1 MRVVIIEDEEM
12 TAEDLQESIQ
22 QLDDTVEVIAVL
34 KSVKEAI
41 SWFRKHDM
49 PDLIFSDIQLGDG
62 ESFDIYRMVNITA
75 PVIFCTAYDEY
86 ALQAF
91 KANGIEYIL
100 KPFTDASIADA
111 IRKYNNLRRQFA
123 GTGTG
128 SAVNT
133 IAETVQQHVPQ
144 PAAILVHYKDK
155 IVPVRVEN
163 IVLFY
168 IEKEVLYLMTFDKQ
182 HYYLKKSLEEAEQL
196 CGEEFFRVNRQFLVN
211 RKAIKDASHYVS
223 RKLSVNLS
231 VPFKE
236 VITISKE
243 KAPQFLTWLK
253 VGAKN

>member
-1 MRVVIIEDEEM
+1 MRVVIIEDEVL
-12 TAEDLQESIQ
+12 TAEDLKESIQ
-22 QLDDTVEVIAVL
+22 QLDNTVEVVAVL
-34 KSVKEAI
+34 QSVREAVAY
-41 SWFRKHDM
+41 FQRNDM

-62 ESFDIYRMVNITA
+62 ESFDIYRTVEVTA

-91 KANGIEYIL
+91 KTNGIEYIL
-100 KPFTDASIADA
+100 KPFTNASIADA
-111 IRKYNNLRRQFA
+111 IRKYNNLRRQF
-123 GTGTG
+123 TGIAT
-128 SAVNT
+128 SANT
-133 IAETVQQHVPQ
+133 IAETVQQHTPK

-155 IVPVRVEN
+155 IVPVRLEN

-168 IEKEVLYLMTFDKQ
+168 IEKEVLYLMTFDRQ

-196 CGEEFFRVNRQFLVN
+196 CGSDFFRVNRQFLVN

-231 VPFKE
+231 VPFRE

-243 KAPQFLTWLK
+243 KAPQFLAWLSGK
-253 VGAKN
+253 

>member
-1 MRVVIIEDEEM
+1 MRVVIIEDEVL
-12 TAEDLQESIQ
+12 TAEDLKESIQ
-22 QLDDTVEVIAVL
+22 QLDNTVEVVAVL
-34 KSVKEAI
+34 QSVREAVAY
-41 SWFRKHDM
+41 FQRNDM

-62 ESFDIYRMVNITA
+62 ESFDIYRTVEVTA

-91 KANGIEYIL
+91 KTNGIEYIL
-100 KPFTDASIADA
+100 KPFTNASIADA
-111 IRKYNNLRRQFA
+111 IRKYNNLRRQF
-123 GTGTG
+123 TGIAT
-128 SAVNT
+128 SANT
-133 IAETVQQHVPQ
+133 IAETVQQHTPK

-155 IVPVRVEN
+155 IVPVRLEN

-168 IEKEVLYLMTFDKQ
+168 IEKEVLYLMTFDRQ

-196 CGEEFFRVNRQFLVN
+196 CGSNFFRVNRQFLVN

-231 VPFKE
+231 VPFRE

-243 KAPQFLTWLK
+243 KAPQFLAWLSGK
-253 VGAKN
+253 

>member
-1 MRVVIIEDEEM
+1 MQVVIIEDEEL
-12 TAEDLQESIQ
+12 TAEDLKESIQ
-22 QLDDTVEVIAVL
+22 QLDETVQVVAVL
-34 KSVKEAI
+34 KSVREAV
-41 SWFRKHDM
+41 SWFQSNDM

-62 ESFDIYRMVNITA
+62 DSFDIYRMVEVTA

-100 KPFTDASIADA
+100 KPFTDASLADA
-111 IRKYNNLRRQFA
+111 IEKYNKLRRQFTATGA
-123 GTGTG
+123 GNP
-128 SAVNT
+128 ANT
-133 IAETVQQHVPQ
+133 IATTVHQHTPK
-144 PAAILVHYKDK
+144 PAGILVYYKDK
-155 IVPVRVEN
+155 IVPVRLEN

-168 IEKEVLYLMTFDKQ
+168 IEKETLYLMTFDRQ

-196 CGEEFFRVNRQFLVN
+196 CGEDFFRVNRQFLVN

-236 VITISKE
+236 MITISKE
-243 KAPQFLTWLK
+243 KAPQFLAWLSER
-253 VGAKN
+253 

>member
-1 MRVVIIEDEEM
+1 MRVVIIEDEEL
-12 TAEDLQESIQ
+12 TAEDLMESIQ
-22 QLDDTVEVIAVL
+22 QLDNTVQVVAVL
-34 KSVKEAI
+34 KSVKEAVA
-41 SWFRKHDM
+41 WFKKHDM

-62 ESFDIYRMVNITA
+62 ESFDIYRTVNITA

-86 ALQAF
+86 ALRAF

-100 KPFTDASIADA
+100 KPFTDASLADA
-111 IRKYNNLRRQFA
+111 IKKYNNLRRQFA
-123 GTGTG
+123 GTGST
-128 SAVNT
+128 VNT
-133 IAETVQQHVPQ
+133 IAETVQQHAPQ

-196 CGEEFFRVNRQFLVN
+196 CGDDFFRVNRQFLVN

-243 KAPQFLTWLK
+243 KAPQFLAWLK
-253 VGAKN
+253 VPVKN

>member
-1 MRVVIIEDEEM
+1 MRIVIIEDEEL

-22 QLDDTVEVIAVL
+22 QLDDTVQVVAVL
-34 KSVKEAI
+34 KSVKESVA
-41 SWFRKHDM
+41 WFQSHDM

-62 ESFDIYRMVNITA
+62 ESFDIYRMVEVTA

-91 KANGIEYIL
+91 KTNGIEYIL
-100 KPFTDASIADA
+100 KPFTNASIADA
-111 IRKYNNLRRQFA
+111 IRKYNNLRRQFTGNGSSANAIA
-123 GTGTG
+123 G
-128 SAVNT
+128 
-133 IAETVQQHVPQ
+133 TVQQHTLQ
-144 PAAILVHYKDK
+144 PAAILVYYKDK

-168 IEKEVLYLMTFDKQ
+168 IEKEVLCLMTFDRQ

-196 CGEEFFRVNRQFLVN
+196 CGNDFFRVNRQFLVN

-243 KAPQFLTWLK
+243 KAPQFLAWLSEK
-253 VGAKN
+253 

>member
-1 MRVVIIEDEEM
+1 MRVVIIEDEVL
-12 TAEDLQESIQ
+12 TAEDLKESIQ
-22 QLDDTVEVIAVL
+22 QLDDTVEVVAVL
-34 KSVKEAI
+34 KSVREAVTY
-41 SWFRKHDM
+41 FQQNDM

-62 ESFDIYRMVNITA
+62 ESFDIYRTVEISA

-91 KANGIEYIL
+91 KTNGIEYIL
-100 KPFTDASIADA
+100 KPFTNASIADA
-111 IRKYNNLRRQFA
+111 IKKYNNLRRQFS
-123 GTGTG
+123 GTGIDNP
-128 SAVNT
+128 ANT
-133 IAETVQQHVPQ
+133 IAATVQQHTSK
-144 PAAILVHYKDK
+144 PAAILVYYKDK
-155 IVPVRVEN
+155 IVPVRLDS

-168 IEKEVLYLMTFDKQ
+168 IEKETLYLMTFDRQ

-196 CGEEFFRVNRQFLVN
+196 CGNDFFRVNRQFLVN

-243 KAPQFLTWLK
+243 KAPQFLAWLSGK
-253 VGAKN
+253 

>member
-1 MRVVIIEDEEM
+1 MRVVIIEDEVL
-12 TAEDLQESIQ
+12 TAEDLKESIQ
-22 QLDDTVEVIAVL
+22 QLDNTVEVVAVL
-34 KSVKEAI
+34 QSVREAVAY
-41 SWFRKHDM
+41 FQRNDM

-62 ESFDIYRMVNITA
+62 ESFDIYRTVEVTA

-91 KANGIEYIL
+91 KTNGIEYIL
-100 KPFTDASIADA
+100 KPFTNASIADA
-111 IRKYNNLRRQFA
+111 IRKYNNLRRQF
-123 GTGTG
+123 TGTAT
-128 SAVNT
+128 SANA
-133 IAETVQQHVPQ
+133 IAETVQQHTPQ

-155 IVPVRVEN
+155 IVPVRLEN

-168 IEKEVLYLMTFDKQ
+168 IEKEILYLMTFDRQ

-196 CGEEFFRVNRQFLVN
+196 CGSDFFRVNRQFLVN

-231 VPFKE
+231 VPFRE

-243 KAPQFLTWLK
+243 KAPQFLAWLSGK
-253 VGAKN
+253 

>member
-1 MRVVIIEDEEM
+1 MRVVIIEDEVL
-12 TAEDLQESIQ
+12 TAEDLKESIQ
-22 QLDDTVEVIAVL
+22 QLDNTVEVVAVL
-34 KSVKEAI
+34 QSVREAVAY
-41 SWFRKHDM
+41 FQRNDM

-62 ESFDIYRMVNITA
+62 ESFDIYRTVEVTA

-100 KPFTDASIADA
+100 KPFTNASIADA
-111 IRKYNNLRRQFA
+111 IRKYNNLRRQF
-123 GTGTG
+123 TGTAT
-128 SAVNT
+128 SANT
-133 IAETVQQHVPQ
+133 IAETVQQHTPQ

-155 IVPVRVEN
+155 IVPVRLES

-168 IEKEVLYLMTFDKQ
+168 IEKEILYLMTFDRQ

-196 CGEEFFRVNRQFLVN
+196 CGSNFFRVNRQFLVN

-231 VPFKE
+231 VPFRE

-243 KAPQFLTWLK
+243 KTPQFLAWLSGK
-253 VGAKN
+253 

>member
-1 MRVVIIEDEEM
+1 MRVVIIEDEVL
-12 TAEDLQESIQ
+12 TAEDLKESIQ
-22 QLDDTVEVIAVL
+22 QLDNTVEVVAVL
-34 KSVKEAI
+34 QSVREAVAY
-41 SWFRKHDM
+41 FQRNEM

-62 ESFDIYRMVNITA
+62 ESFDIYRTVEVSA

-91 KANGIEYIL
+91 KTNGIEYIL
-100 KPFTDASIADA
+100 KPFTNASIADA
-111 IRKYNNLRRQFA
+111 IKKYNNLRRQFTGA
-123 GTGTG
+123 GKENP
-128 SAVNT
+128 ANT
-133 IAETVQQHVPQ
+133 IAETVQQHTPQ

-155 IVPVRVEN
+155 IVPVRLEN

-168 IEKEVLYLMTFDKQ
+168 IEKETLCLMTFDRQ

-196 CGEEFFRVNRQFLVN
+196 CGSNFFRVNRQFLVN

-223 RKLSVNLS
+223 RKLCVNLS

-243 KAPQFLTWLK
+243 KAPQFLAWLSGK
-253 VGAKN
+253 

>member
-1 MRVVIIEDEEM
+1 MRVVIIEDEVL
-12 TAEDLQESIQ
+12 TAEDLKESIQ
-22 QLDDTVEVIAVL
+22 QLDNTVEVVAVL
-34 KSVKEAI
+34 QSVREAVAY
-41 SWFRKHDM
+41 FQRNDM

-62 ESFDIYRMVNITA
+62 ESFDIYRTVEVTA

-91 KANGIEYIL
+91 KTNGIEYIL
-100 KPFTDASIADA
+100 KPFTNASIADA
-111 IRKYNNLRRQFA
+111 IRKYNNLRRQF
-123 GTGTG
+123 TGIAT
-128 SAVNT
+128 SANT
-133 IAETVQQHVPQ
+133 IAETVQQHTPK

-155 IVPVRVEN
+155 IVPVRLEN

-168 IEKEVLYLMTFDKQ
+168 IEKEVLYLMTFDRQ

-196 CGEEFFRVNRQFLVN
+196 CGINFFRVNRQFLVN

-231 VPFKE
+231 VPFRE

-243 KAPQFLTWLK
+243 KAPQFLAWLSGK
-253 VGAKN
+253 

>member
-1 MRVVIIEDEEM
+1 MRVVIIEDEEL
-12 TAEDLQESIQ
+12 TAEDLRESIQ
-22 QLDDTVEVIAVL
+22 QLDDTVQVVAVL
-34 KSVKEAI
+34 KSVKESVA
-41 SWFRKHDM
+41 WFQSNDM

-62 ESFDIYRMVNITA
+62 ESFDIYRMVEVTA
-75 PVIFCTAYDEY
+75 PVIFCTAFDEY

-91 KANGIEYIL
+91 KTNGIEYIL
-100 KPFTDASIADA
+100 KPFTNASIADA
-111 IRKYNNLRRQFA
+111 IRKYNNLRRQFT
-123 GTGTG
+123 GSGTG
-128 SAVNT
+128 SSANA
-133 IAETVQQHVPQ
+133 IAGTVQQHTPQ
-144 PAAILVHYKDK
+144 PAAILVYYKDK

-168 IEKEVLYLMTFDKQ
+168 IEKEVLCLMTFDKQ

-196 CGEEFFRVNRQFLVN
+196 CGDDFFRVNRQFLVN

-243 KAPQFLTWLK
+243 KAPQFLAWLSEK
-253 VGAKN
+253 